1 MPELLRSIAG
11 RLRALVGARRSARR
25 YRVRVAASVSLLDA
39 KPTPAPLTP
48 PLACHTVD
56 ISATGLALAVP
67 SIRVGERYLTGD
79 GRLLLVA
86 LELPSGP
93 LTLRAAPV
101 RYERLEEPDNGY
113 VIGARI
119 TSFDGDDGA
128 PLADFLKRLA
138 GDR

>member
-1 MPELLRSIAG
+1 MRSIAG

-25 YRVRVAASVSLLDA
+25 YRVRVTAAVSLVDA
-39 KPTPAPLTP
+39 KPNAPPLTP

-56 ISATGLALAVP
+56 ISASGLALAVP

-93 LTLRAAPV
+93 LALRAAPV
-101 RYERLEEPDNGY
+101 RYERLEEPDTGY
-113 VIGARI
+113 IIGARI
-119 TSFDGDDGA
+119 TSFDGGDGT
-128 PLADFLKRLA
+128 PLAEFLRTLA